1 MTSLKIEN
9 VSLAYPGKQV
19 LTGVTLPEIPP
30 GSLVGVL
37 GPNGVGK
44 STLLRA
50 LAGLGPYTGTALL
63 NGENLNGMSHFRR
76 AQRVGYL
83 PQALPQETSLVAYEA
98 VLSACRA
105 VRPDLDKTRID
116 AAVERV
122 FDVLGIRPLAFQALN
137 KMSGGQRQM
146 VGLAQV
152 IVRRPSVM
160 LLDEP
165 TSALDLRWQLTVLD
179 TVRMIL
185 GRHEG
190 LCLMAL
196 HDINLAIRHC
206 DFIALFGDGRLLA
219 FGPPAEAVTS
229 DILSQAYGIAG
240 RVETCS
246 RGLPFVVTEP
256 TQPILPPTGQ

>member
-1 MTSLKIEN
+1 MASLKIEN
-9 VSLAYPGKQV
+9 LTLAYPGKSV
-19 LTGVTLPEIPP
+19 LTGVSLPEIPP

-50 LAGLGPYTGTALL
+50 LAGLGPYAGTALL
-63 NGENLNGMSHFRR
+63 DDEALDRMTHFRR

-105 VRPDLDKTRID
+105 VRPDLPKARID

-152 IVRRPSVM
+152 MVRRPSVM

-185 GRHEG
+185 GRHGG

-206 DFIALFGDGRLLA
+206 DFIALFGGGRLLA
-219 FGPPAEAVTS
+219 FGPPAKAVTAEA
-229 DILSQAYGIAG
+229 LSQAYGIAG

-256 TQPILPPTGQ
+256 TQPSLPPTGR

>member
-63 NGENLNGMSHFRR
+63 NGENLNGMSHFHR

-105 VRPDLDKTRID
+105 VRPDLAKTRID
-116 AAVERV
+116 ARWPFRRSTRCRAV
-122 FDVLGIRPLAFQALN
+122 
-137 KMSGGQRQM
+137 S
-146 VGLAQV
+146 
-152 IVRRPSVM
+152 VRW
-160 LLDEP
+160 
-165 TSALDLRWQLTVLD
+165 SAWR
-179 TVRMIL
+179 RSS
-185 GRHEG
+185 
-190 LCLMAL
+190 C
-196 HDINLAIRHC
+196 
-206 DFIALFGDGRLLA
+206 
-219 FGPPAEAVTS
+219 
-229 DILSQAYGIAG
+229 AG
-240 RVETCS
+240 R
-246 RGLPFVVTEP
+246 R
-256 TQPILPPTGQ
+256 